1 MNKSAFPKKVLILG
15 SGALKIGEA
24 GEFDYSGSQAIKAL
38 KEEGIKTILV
48 NPNIATNQTSKNL
61 ANEVYFLPVNPYFV
75 EKVIAAERPDAILLS
90 FGGQTALNCGLELDK
105 KGVFKK
111 YGVEVLGEESPI
123 AEAQVIQLFSRIFK
137 SLNVKVLVEVNS
149 IGCKRCRPVYKK
161 LLSAYYRARSRQV
174 CEDCRKR
181 SGANILRVLDCKEE
195 KCQIIKRG
203 APPIVDHLCEGCRNH
218 FKLFLEFIEGLDLPF
233 TLNHYLVRGLDYYT
247 RTVFEFLPEDFGKM
261 DDETSH
267 AQVALGGGGRYDH
280 LIEILGGR
288 PTPALG
294 AALGIERVIEL
305 MKQHSPEEGVEKR
318 PLVFLVQLGELAKK
332 KSLQVFDDFVKCHI
346 PIAES
351 FGKENIKSQL
361 SIANKLQVTYALIL
375 GHKEALEGTII
386 LRDMVSGKQETIAIS
401 DVAREVKK
409 RLVRR

>member
-1 MNKSAFPKKVLILG
+1 M
-15 SGALKIGEA
+15 
-24 GEFDYSGSQAIKAL
+24 
-38 KEEGIKTILV
+38 
-48 NPNIATNQTSKNL
+48 
-61 ANEVYFLPVNPYFV
+61 
-75 EKVIAAERPDAILLS
+75 
-90 FGGQTALNCGLELDK
+90 
-105 KGVFKK
+105 
-111 YGVEVLGEESPI
+111 LGEESPI